1 MAPDIDPV
9 AGRRPR
15 LCLALGGGGV
25 RGLAH
30 VAVLS
35 VLEREGIA
43 VDGIAGTSAG
53 SVVGAAY
60 AAGMRAGEL
69 RALSGDLGWRHLA
82 RPSTSRAG
90 LLSLAPLEALVDH
103 HLGCAT
109 FADLA
114 LPFAAVAADP
124 TTGQAVV
131 LREGRVA
138 RAVHASCAVPG
149 IVAPVEVGGRPLVDG
164 GIVNNLPVRAARAL
178 CAGDDGTPAV
188 VVAVSLFA
196 LPEVCPPT
204 AGTMLTTAADLLIR
218 AAGDDPA
225 SADVHIAVPLCGL
238 ASVVRLSRPHRD
250 RAYSAGLQAGQA
262 ALPAIRAALAR
273 K

>member
-1 MAPDIDPV
+1 M
-9 AGRRPR
+9 
-15 LCLALGGGGV
+15 

-60 AAGMRAGEL
+60 AAGIRAGEL
-69 RALSGDLGWRHLA
+69 CTLSSDLGWRHLA
-82 RPSTSRAG
+82 RPSASRTG
-90 LLSLAPLEALVDH
+90 LLSLAPLEALIDH
-103 HLGCAT
+103 HLGGAN
-109 FADLA
+109 FADLHV
-114 LPFAAVAADP
+114 PFAAVAADP
-124 TTGQAVV
+124 TTGEAVI

-149 IVAPVEVGGRPLVDG
+149 IVAPVEVGGRLLVDG
-164 GIVNNLPVRAARAL
+164 GIVNNLPVRTARTL
-178 CAGDDGTPAV
+178 CAGDDGMPAV
-188 VVAVSLFA
+188 VVAVSLFS
-196 LPEVCPPT
+196 LPEACPPT

-225 SADVHIAVPLCGL
+225 SADVHIPVPLRGL

-250 RAYSAGLQAGQA
+250 RAFSAGLQAIEA
-262 ALPAIRAALAR
+262 ALPAIRAAFAH